1 YMRKELLTSTF
12 AQAFSLE
19 RLQKLVA
26 EIYNEEIKLKEL
38 NTQSK
43 DVISFAALEPVRVP
57 ILVVRVAGELEWD
70 FKLRKLVSDYLTE
83 KGLQEGLAA
92 LSTPGQQEWLWTVV
106 KREELSPY
114 LLNSYSIPVGDSGA
128 EIRLRSIEESLCGAD
143 LKELTTDFSSKLRDE
158 FLAHCQEEYQRWQE
172 ELILE
177 SDLLAASDLN
187 RAGIVQQ
194 LMIKIIVLY
203 LLEKKGLL
211 VVEFE
216 EKIESLAAEKL
227 IEVGRREILDI
238 FLAGE
243 EKIVL
248 PKLKVLTDFW
258 TSLADYKLSL
268 REDAPWAKVLA
279 VGPAILA
286 DLNEGL
292 LNAKQRK
299 RTGVFYTPQLVVH
312 YMSQETLLNFL
323 TTEVAKLSY
332 EQAQSLVQER
342 EIEGLDRSLLPQ
354 IYKSLE
360 QVKFCDP
367 AIGSGAFVL
376 GMAKELLRIKEIV
389 LYLIQDQV
397 RKEELRLNIVRDSL
411 HGVDIDT
418 QALEITKL
426 RLWLW
431 TAVDEALPLADL
443 ELQILEA
450 NPLLK
455 IERSLEQRDP
465 DLRSARRNYYKR
477 SDLEE
482 RKRYKE
488 KFLELKADKLGTIF
502 SFVDYFPTIFAAGG
516 FDILIANPPYVGEK
530 GNKELFRKIK
540 KYALGEFYQGKMDL
554 FYFFFHLGLDIVR
567 DKGEIALITTNY
579 YLTATGAY
587 KLREDL
593 QERGLIQKLINFN
606 DLRLFPAA
614 LGQHNLITIL
624 QKSQEE
630 EELKAET
637 VITYREGDIKEQTLE
652 QILVGVDV
660 KSSYY
665 EIPQKE
671 LYQGSKKY
679 LHLEKGR
686 VDELLAVL
694 KEEGE
699 GLGKLCNINQGL
711 VSGCDRVSK
720 RHVENYDLPPEVK
733 GAGVF
738 VVTAEEAKDL
748 ELSAEDED
756 LLKPWFKNSDIE
768 QYSAKEEAED
778 EYILYLKES
787 NLELP
792 RAIKKHL
799 QPFKEILK
807 ERREVAAN
815 RRRWWELQWPR
826 REEIFEG
833 PKLVLPQRSK
843 INTFAYNEVPW
854 YASAD
859 VYFITQK
866 QSKVKLKYILA
877 LLNSNLYY
885 LWLYYKGKKKGNL
898 LELYQQPLTEVP
910 IKIIKH
916 AQQDIFVDLV
926 DKIERRKEDLAQYQE
941 FDFAEFR
948 REELTTASRL
958 GTIVKESKYFKINYQ
973 GQAKIVRQ
981 LKVESAGEKL
991 RVYSAKANDEYYNLF
1006 EFVVS
1011 SDNLREYLQLY
1022 LESITVQ
1029 ELATINQRSNLF
1041 LIDRVLS
1048 ISIRGYQEQEKVKRI
1063 VQDWQVIKQNEAKAA
1078 KRIEELKA
1086 EIDQLVYQ
1094 LYNFTEEEI
1103 IILTKKA
1110 KEFKSS

>member
-1 YMRKELLTSTF
+1 MRNELLNSTF

-19 RLQKLVA
+19 RLQKLVS
-26 EIYNEEIKLKEL
+26 EIYNKEIELKEL

-43 DVISFAALEPVRVP
+43 DVISFTVLESARVP
-57 ILVVRVAGELEWD
+57 ILALRVEGELEWD

-92 LSTPGQQEWLWTVV
+92 LSTSGQQEWLWTVV
-106 KREELSPY
+106 RREELSPY
-114 LLNSYSIPVGDSGA
+114 LLNSYSIPVGDAVG
-128 EIRLRSIEESLCGAD
+128 EVRLRSIEESLLGDD
-143 LKELTTDFSSKLRDE
+143 LKGLTTDFSSKLRDR
-158 FLAHCQEEYQRWQE
+158 FLAHCQEDYQRWQE
-172 ELILE
+172 ELGLAA
-177 SDLLAASDLN
+177 DLLAASDLN
-187 RAGIVQQ
+187 RAEIVQQ
-194 LMIKIIVLY
+194 LMIKVIVLY
-203 LLEKKGLL
+203 LLAKKGLL

-216 EKIESLAAEKL
+216 AGLESSAAEKL

-248 PKLKVLTDFW
+248 PQLEVVTDFW

-268 REDAPWAKVLA
+268 REDTPWAKVLA

-286 DLNEGL
+286 DLNEEL
-292 LNAKQRK
+292 LDTNQRK
-299 RTGVFYTPQLVVH
+299 RAGVFYTPRRVVH

-323 TTEVAKLSY
+323 AEEVPKLSY
-332 EQAQSLVQER
+332 EQAKDLVQER
-342 EIEGLDRSLLPQ
+342 EIETLDRSLLPQ
-354 IYKSLE
+354 IYKSLD

-367 AIGSGAFVL
+367 AIGSGAFAL
-376 GMAKELLRIKEIV
+376 GMAKELLRLKEMI

-397 RKEELRLNIVRDSL
+397 QKEELRLNIVSDSL
-411 HGVDIDT
+411 RGVDIDT

-431 TAVDEALPLADL
+431 TAVDDLLPLADL
-443 ELQILEA
+443 ELRILEA

-455 IERSLEQRDP
+455 IERNIEQRDP
-465 DLRSARRNYYKR
+465 DLKDARASYYQEV
-477 SDLEE
+477 DLAE
-482 RKRYKE
+482 RRVYKE
-488 KFLELKADKLGTIF
+488 SFKELKADKLGTIF
-502 SFVDYFPTIFAAGG
+502 SFVDYFPTVFAAGG
-516 FDILIANPPYVGEK
+516 FDILITNPPYVGEK
-530 GNKELFRKIK
+530 GNKKLFRRIK

-554 FYFFFHLGLDIVR
+554 FYFFFHLALDIVK

-593 QERGLIQKLINFN
+593 QERGLMQKLINFN

-614 LGQHNLITIL
+614 IGQHNLITIL

-637 VITYREGDIKEQTLE
+637 VITYREGDIKTQTLK
-652 QILVGVDV
+652 QILAGVDAE
-660 KSSYY
+660 SSYY
-665 EIPQKE
+665 EISQGE
-671 LYQGSKKY
+671 LYQGKKKY

-699 GLGKLCNINQGL
+699 KLGDLCNVNQGL

-720 RHVENYDLPPEVK
+720 RHIENYELPTAVK

-738 VVTAEEAKDL
+738 VITAEEAKDL
-748 ELSAEDED
+748 ELSAEDEE

-768 QYSAKEEAED
+768 QYFAKEETKD

-792 RAIKKHL
+792 RAIERHL

-815 RRRWWELQWPR
+815 RRSWWELQWPR

-833 PKLVLPQRSK
+833 PKLVVPQRSK
-843 INTFAYNEVPW
+843 INAFAYNEVPW

-866 QSKVKLKYILA
+866 QFKVKLKYILA

-910 IKIIKH
+910 IKIINH

-926 DKIERRKEDLAQYQE
+926 DKIERGKEDLAHYQE
-941 FDFAEFR
+941 FNFAEFR
-948 REELTTASRL
+948 RDELTTACEL
-958 GTIVKESKYFKINYQ
+958 NDIVKESKHFKINYQ

-981 LKVESAGEKL
+981 LKVESEGEKL
-991 RVYSAKANDEYYNLF
+991 RVYSAKANGAYYDLF

-1011 SDNLREYLQLY
+1011 SNNSREYLQLY
-1022 LESITVQ
+1022 LESITAQ
-1029 ELATINQRSNLF
+1029 ELTRINQSSNLS
-1041 LIDRVLS
+1041 LVDRVLS
-1048 ISIRGYQEQEKVKRI
+1048 ISIRGYQESEKVKRI
-1063 VQDWQVIKQNEAKAA
+1063 VQDWQRIKEQESKAA
-1078 KRIEELKA
+1078 RRIEELRA

-1094 LYNFTEEEI
+1094 LYNFTEQEI
-1103 IILTKKA
+1103 KIFTNKVKK
-1110 KEFKSS
+1110 FKSS